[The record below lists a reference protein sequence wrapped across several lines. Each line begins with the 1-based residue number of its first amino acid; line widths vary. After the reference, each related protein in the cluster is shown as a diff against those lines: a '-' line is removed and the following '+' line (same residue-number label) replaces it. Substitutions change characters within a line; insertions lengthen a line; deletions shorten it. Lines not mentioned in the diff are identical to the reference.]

1 VTPWLLTI
9 ISWQTV
15 CLKNKSILKSKVKG
29 HNHVGLLNLRKV
41 LANLITDHLRKKA
54 EKVPK
59 KVLILEQFHCKNL
72 QVLTGEECGLTTKI
86 WIGSHLKIREDSAS
100 KTFSNSNFRII
111 KIINKKII
119 IFTISDKVILA
130 VFQAAKDSQI
140 KESKLNWKRIT
151 YTINYKN
158 KKS

>member
-1 VTPWLLTI
+1 
-9 ISWQTV
+9 
-15 CLKNKSILKSKVKG
+15 
-29 HNHVGLLNLRKV
+29 
-41 LANLITDHLRKKA
+41 
-54 EKVPK
+54 
-59 KVLILEQFHCKNL
+59 
-72 QVLTGEECGLTTKI
+72 
-86 WIGSHLKIREDSAS
+86 LKIREDSAS
-100 KTFSNSNFRII
+100 KTFSSSNFRIT

-119 IFTISDKVILA
+119 NFTIKDKVILA